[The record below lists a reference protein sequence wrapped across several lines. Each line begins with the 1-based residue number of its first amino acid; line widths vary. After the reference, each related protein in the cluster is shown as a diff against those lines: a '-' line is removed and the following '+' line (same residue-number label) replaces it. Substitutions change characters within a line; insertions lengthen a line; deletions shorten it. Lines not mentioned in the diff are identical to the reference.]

1 MNKKHLNEWE
11 QQIKSKQIPG
21 LDEMIY
27 DTIKS
32 QRSHRYMKTKIV
44 FAFGF
49 SLILL
54 FALLVN
60 LNPLFY
66 LYAKSNPILAPIAE
80 MIRFENRQEVGKAFD
95 EDYAQKT
102 DITLKLGNI
111 EAKIDYVI
119 LDTFSISL
127 FYRFYDQGVL
137 IEESS
142 DINLPRI
149 NITQTDG
156 SQLGALM
163 SAGYHM
169 YQGYRWMDVQIE
181 LGQISETMN
190 LYLSDDQGNKSE
202 IQQISIDPQIYIPS
216 QRYTI
221 HRSIE
226 IEKQK
231 VFLESVEIGALE
243 TRFILKTDL
252 ENSRKIIGFNILYLQ
267 DGNEVKWLENT
278 NDGSTFTFILAG
290 GQLNKPDNASIQ
302 ITEVLMLSRRS
313 IPITIDLATNTI
325 QGLPT
330 TLSYEVRTDDI
341 RDGSSIINVHFVN
354 QNQKNIY
361 LVYDPKGLTHAHSM
375 SDTTTTD
382 WYIAGE
388 SFKDGKLNADLYEIE
403 RVVPSN
409 LKFEL
414 AKTIN

>member
-21 LDEMIY
+21 LDAMIH

-32 QRSHRYMKTKIV
+32 QRSHRYLKTKIV

-49 SLILL
+49 SIILL
-54 FALLVN
+54 FGLLVN

-102 DITLKLGNI
+102 NITLNLGNI

-127 FYRFYDQGVL
+127 FYRFYDQGIL

-142 DINLPRI
+142 EINLPRI

-169 YQGYRWMDVQIE
+169 YQGFRWMDVQIE

-202 IQQISIDPQIYIPS
+202 IQQISMDPKVYIPS
-216 QRYTI
+216 IKYKI
-221 HRSIE
+221 NRSME
-226 IEKQK
+226 IDKQNIILK
-231 VFLESVEIGALE
+231 SVEIGALE

-252 ENSRKIIGFNILYLQ
+252 ENSRKIIGFNIRYLQ
-267 DGNEVKWLENT
+267 DGNEVKWLQT
-278 NDGSTFTFILAG
+278 TSDGSKFTFILAG

-302 ITEVLMLSRRS
+302 ITEVLMLSKQS
-313 IPITIDLATNTI
+313 IPIMIDLDSNSI
-325 QGLPT
+325 QGLPS
-330 TLSYEVRTDDI
+330 TLKYEIRTDKTGE
-341 RDGSSIINVHFVN
+341 GSSIINVHFEN

-361 LVYDPKGLTHAHSM
+361 LAYNQKGLTHAHSM
-375 SDTTTTD
+375 SDVSNTD

-388 SFKDGKLNADLYEIE
+388 SFEDGKLNADLYEIE
-403 RVVPSN
+403 RFVPSN

>member
-1 MNKKHLNEWE
+1 MNKKNLNEWKE
-11 QQIKSKQIPG
+11 QIKSNQILG
-21 LDEMIY
+21 LDEMIH
-27 DTIKS
+27 DTIKPQKS
-32 QRSHRYMKTKIV
+32 RRYLKTKIG

-49 SLILL
+49 TMMLL

-80 MIRFENRQEVGKAFD
+80 MIRFENRHEIGKAFD
-95 EDYAQKT
+95 EDYVQKT
-102 DITLKLGNI
+102 DITLKLGNV

-137 IEESS
+137 VE
-142 DINLPRI
+142 DTTNINLPRI
-149 NITQTDG
+149 NVTQTDG

-190 LYLSDDQGNKSE
+190 LFLSDDQGNKSE
-202 IQQISIDPQIYIPS
+202 IQQIEMDPKVYIPS
-216 QRYTI
+216 MKFKI
-221 HRSIE
+221 NRSME
-226 IEKQK
+226 FEEQK
-231 VFLESVEIGALE
+231 IFLESVEIGALE
-243 TRFILKTDL
+243 TRFILKTD
-252 ENSRKIIGFNILYLQ
+252 ESNSQKLIGFNILYLQ
-267 DGNEVKWLENT
+267 DGNEVKWLQT
-278 NDGSTFTFILAG
+278 TSDGSTFTFILAG

-302 ITEVLMLSRRS
+302 ITEVLMLSQQS
-313 IPITIDLATNTI
+313 IPITIDLGTNSI
-325 QGLPT
+325 QGLPS
-330 TLSYEVRTDDI
+330 TLKTEIRTDETGE
-341 RDGSSIINVHFVN
+341 GSSIINVHFEN
-354 QNQKNIY
+354 QNQNNVY
-361 LVYDPKGLTHAHSM
+361 LVYDQKGLTHAHSM
-375 SDTTTTD
+375 TKTTTD

-388 SFKDGKLNADLYEIE
+388 SFEDGKLNVDLYEIE